1 MISLLLRALPVRLC
15 RIEPT
20 ETLELTL
27 KTLNLTGKKL
37 GQHRS
42 ENVLVKAACQLGKG
56 NELLAL
62 QCMNKMMASKPEWL
76 HFSLYQKELEEFLG
90 RVIELA
96 KKDGKI
102 KDEAKELINAYGR
115 RNIKDLR
122 RYYDRLVE
130 SS

>member
-1 MISLLLRALPVRLC
+1 
-15 RIEPT
+15 
-20 ETLELTL
+20 
-27 KTLNLTGKKL
+27 
-37 GQHRS
+37 
-42 ENVLVKAACQLGKG
+42 
-56 NELLAL
+56 
-62 QCMNKMMASKPEWL
+62 MNKMMASKPEWL